1 MLELCN
7 IVKNYKMADS
17 TVHALKGISI
27 NFRNSE
33 FVAVLG
39 PSGCGK
45 TTMLNIVGGLDGY
58 TDGDLIIDD
67 KSTKDYR
74 SREWDRYRN
83 KRVGFI
89 FQSYN
94 LIPHLNVLQNVELA
108 LTISGVG
115 PGKKKSL
122 ASEALIRVG
131 LDGQFK
137 KKPSQLSGGQM
148 QRVAIARAIVNNPD
162 IILADEPTGA
172 LDSVSS
178 QQIMDLLQE
187 ISDDRLVIM
196 VTHNPELASRY
207 ATRIVHL
214 YDGEITQDSNPYDGL
229 PTIITPVK
237 PVNAQAEDAQ
247 NGNGQNAEDTAD
259 ILSRQETR
267 RAKRQKKRALT
278 TNKLSDDQKSN
289 NGASLNLNPPE
300 NVLNEKGSLT
310 ADFDKPSAD
319 LLARGD
325 DFGSQ
330 NNDSEGEKN
339 PLGDKYVAKIIPDT
353 PQPLSKM
360 TKQPKEKK
368 GRSSMSLFTAI
379 SLSARNLFTKK
390 ARTTLT
396 AFAGSIGIIG
406 IALVLSLS
414 NGFNIYMARL
424 EETTIATMPITIT
437 NVGIKVNV
445 NEAVSMFDTEGEFPE
460 TDYVIPY
467 EPNQSMAGIK
477 VSANIITEEYVNY
490 VKGINKSLL
499 SSVQYLHSINVA
511 VLGRDTNNNVL
522 KISTGNVNW
531 QELLWDDFMKSQY
544 DVLKGGYP
552 GTAVAD
558 TVMQDADSN
567 YLSYTES
574 SDKRARQAVLVVS
587 SFNTIDKDILQGLG
601 YSVVRDPETNSYEPI
616 KFEDLLG
623 KQFQVMHNDDYY
635 QKASGTDFYY
645 TRGNFG
651 NAWDLEKNTTLTI
664 VGVMRVKP
672 DILFPFLS
680 TGLAYTEDLTKL
692 LLNNA
697 AQSNI
702 AVDQTKEE
710 NHDRNLLKSGASF
723 GADFSSIVSMFSAYG
738 MNEATL
744 VGYLKTYVADA
755 VDEMYPG
762 NENAEQRASI
772 LEQVNA
778 CTTFDDLIDVIVD
791 ETNMT
796 VLQLKTTMAFLV
808 NQYLGLDFNVVFKLL
823 DRGYTSQLQKI
834 GAIDMPTALYLYP
847 KSFAAKA
854 DVLDYLDAWNVD
866 KPSTETVT
874 YTDLAGTVSEIVRQM
889 VQIVTYI
896 LIAFSAIS
904 LIVSSIMIS
913 IITYVSVLER
923 TTEIGV
929 LRSIGARKIDISNVF
944 NAETSL
950 IGLAS
955 GSVGIFLAWIID
967 YPLNAWISSLSPDIP
982 RHFAQLNG
990 LHALLLI
997 ALAIVLNII
1006 SGIVPAIY
1014 AARKDPVKALR
1025 SNG

>member
-67 KSTKDYR
+67 KSTKDYH

-115 PGKKKSL
+115 RSKKKSL

-214 YDGEITQDSNPYDGL
+214 HDGEITFDSNPYDGL

-237 PVNAQAEDAQ
+237 PVRIGSDEAQ
-247 NGNGQNAEDTAD
+247 NGDDQNAEDTAD
-259 ILSRQETR
+259 ILSKQDAR
-267 RAKRQKKRALT
+267 RARRQKKRDLT
-278 TNKLSDDQKSN
+278 ANKISNDQKNN
-289 NGASLNLNPPE
+289 NGVSLNLETQE
-300 NVLNEKGSLT
+300 NLLNEKENLT
-310 ADFDKPSAD
+310 ADFDKPSVPVDSKDFEQQNGDSAD
-319 LLARGD
+319 ER
-325 DFGSQ
+325 
-330 NNDSEGEKN
+330 N
-339 PLGDKYVAKIIPDT
+339 PLGDKYVAKITPDA
-353 PQPLSKM
+353 PQKLSKV

-368 GRSSMSLFTAI
+368 GRSSMSFFTAI

-390 ARTTLT
+390 ARTALT

-445 NEAVSMFDTEGEFPE
+445 NEAVSMFDTEGEFPD
-460 TDYVIPY
+460 TDYVVPY
-467 EPNQSMAGIK
+467 EPSQSMAGIK
-477 VSANIITEEYVNY
+477 VCANIITDEYVHY
-490 VKGINKSLL
+490 VEKINKSLL

-522 KISTGNVNW
+522 KVDTGDVNW

-558 TVMQDADSN
+558 AVMHDADSN
-567 YLSYTES
+567 YSSYTTS

-587 SFNTIDKDILQGLG
+587 SFNTIDKDILKGLG
-601 YSVVRDPETNSYEPI
+601 YSVTRDPETNSYEPI

-635 QKASGTDFYY
+635 LKASGTDFYY

-680 TGLAYTEDLTKL
+680 TGIAYTEDLTKL

-723 GADFSSIVSMFSAYG
+723 GADFSSIVLMFSAYG
-738 MNEATL
+738 LNEATL
-744 VGYLKTYVADA
+744 VGYLKSYVADA
-755 VDEMYPG
+755 VKEMYPG
-762 NENAEQRASI
+762 EENAEQRNSI
-772 LEQVNA
+772 LEKVNA
-778 CTTFDDLIDVIVD
+778 CSTFDDLVDVIID

-823 DRGYTSQLQKI
+823 DRGYISQLQKV
-834 GAIDMPTALYLYP
+834 GAIDMPTAIYIYP

-866 KPSTETVT
+866 KSSTEMVT

-889 VQIVTYI
+889 VDIVTYI

-944 NAETSL
+944 NAETGL

-955 GSVGIFLAWIID
+955 GSVGVFIAWIID
-967 YPLNAWISSLSPDIP
+967 QPLNMWISSLSPDIP
-982 RHFAQLNG
+982 RQFAQLNG
-990 LHALLLI
+990 LHVLILI